1 MSLETWREFF
11 FWCSVI
17 NYGVLV
23 LWFVI
28 FLLTRGW
35 LYQLWERG
43 FGLSLRDSARL
54 NFGGM
59 LLFKIGVL
67 LFNLVPYIVLR
78 LIGG

>member
-1 MSLETWREFF
+1 MDLATLRDFF

-23 LWFVI
+23 VW
-28 FLLTRGW
+28 FLLFLLMRGW
-35 LYQLWERG
+35 LYRCWERG

-59 LLFKIGVL
+59 LLFKLGVL
-67 LFNLVPYIVLR
+67 LFNLVPYVALR
-78 LIGG
+78 IIG